1 MQGKVLV
8 NKFQSAVKATNKPS
22 CSKFLLLAY
31 FDFANQPESKLTKI
45 HPWIWFCDAPGS
57 KLKKL

>member
-8 NKFQSAVKATNKPS
+8 NRFQSAVKATNKPS

-45 HPWIWFCDAPGS
+45 HPWI
-57 KLKKL
+57 